1 MYPYQDSALSP
12 EARTKDLLARMTLQ
26 EKIGQLN
33 EIPLSRHNL
42 PEIEQEI
49 RAGRVGSLIYATSA
63 LAGDEEQ
70 FCGGWDDRQR
80 CQRIAVEETR
90 LGIPMINGS
99 NIVHGHRT
107 AGPIPLGQAAA
118 FDPALVE
125 EFAAMSAR
133 EAATDGIHWTYAPMV
148 DIARDP
154 RWGRIAEGFGED
166 PWLAGEL
173 GAAAVRGFQGDDP
186 AAPGRIAACCKHYV
200 GYGAAEGGRDY
211 ESTEISENTLRNIYL
226 PPFRRCVEAGAL
238 TVMSAFH
245 ENDGTPVTASHH
257 LLTGILKEE
266 FGFDGFVISDWDA
279 VAQLMHQRVAE
290 TRADAAALALNAG
303 VDMDMLSCCYVDTLA
318 DLVKEGR
325 VSEKTIDE
333 AVSRILLVKFRLG
346 LFEHPYAEAG
356 AYEKTVLQPAHRA
369 LARRLAAQSLVL
381 LKNEG
386 DLLPL
391 TGRNLYAMG
400 PMLRE
405 QETLLG
411 TWATES
417 LPGDVVSIAEGLRAV
432 LGDRVR
438 LENTA
443 LLDQSI
449 EQARTADVVI
459 VALGE
464 SSHSSGEAKSIGTV
478 ELPAGQIE
486 ILRRLRRFGK
496 RVVTLVCAGRPL
508 ALAEVAELSDALVY
522 CWHGGV
528 EAGAAIAEVLAGRAE
543 PAGRLPV
550 TLPRHSGQI
559 PLYYNHKRNGRAID
573 EYYGDVEFP
582 NYVDMPGSPLYPFGY
597 GLSYTRFAFDSFTC
611 EAADGAVEAAI
622 RVRNTGARPG
632 YAVVQC
638 YVQDQVASVTLP
650 VRQLK
655 GFRKLFLQPGEERV
669 ASFRLTREDL
679 SFYDARGRLR
689 FEPGRFT
696 LWLGQDCQH
705 GLQATFT
712 LE

>member
-1 MYPYQDSALSP
+1 MYPYQDSALTP
-12 EARTKDLLARMTLQ
+12 EARTKDLLARMTLE

-70 FCGGWDDRQR
+70 FCGGWDDCQR

-154 RWGRIAEGFGED
+154 RWGRIAEGFGEN

-226 PPFRRCVEAGAL
+226 PPFRRCVEAGA
-238 TVMSAFH
+238 
-245 ENDGTPVTASHH
+245 
-257 LLTGILKEE
+257 
-266 FGFDGFVISDWDA
+266 
-279 VAQLMHQRVAE
+279 
-290 TRADAAALALNAG
+290 
-303 VDMDMLSCCYVDTLA
+303 
-318 DLVKEGR
+318 
-325 VSEKTIDE
+325 
-333 AVSRILLVKFRLG
+333 
-346 LFEHPYAEAG
+346 
-356 AYEKTVLQPAHRA
+356 
-369 LARRLAAQSLVL
+369 
-381 LKNEG
+381 
-386 DLLPL
+386 
-391 TGRNLYAMG
+391 
-400 PMLRE
+400 
-405 QETLLG
+405 
-411 TWATES
+411 
-417 LPGDVVSIAEGLRAV
+417 
-432 LGDRVR
+432 
-438 LENTA
+438 
-443 LLDQSI
+443 
-449 EQARTADVVI
+449 
-459 VALGE
+459 
-464 SSHSSGEAKSIGTV
+464 
-478 ELPAGQIE
+478 
-486 ILRRLRRFGK
+486 
-496 RVVTLVCAGRPL
+496 
-508 ALAEVAELSDALVY
+508 
-522 CWHGGV
+522 
-528 EAGAAIAEVLAGRAE
+528 AIAEVLAGRAE

-559 PLYYNHKRNGRAID
+559 PLYYNHKSNGRAID
-573 EYYGDVEFP
+573 EYYG
-582 NYVDMPGSPLYPFGY
+582 
-597 GLSYTRFAFDSFTC
+597 
-611 EAADGAVEAAI
+611 DGAVEAAI